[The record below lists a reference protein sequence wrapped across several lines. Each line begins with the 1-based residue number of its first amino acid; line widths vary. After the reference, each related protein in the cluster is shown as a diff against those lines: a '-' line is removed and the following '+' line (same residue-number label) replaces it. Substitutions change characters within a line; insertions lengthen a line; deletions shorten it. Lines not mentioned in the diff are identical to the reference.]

1 MCDFDLECTTQGV
14 WPLGQAKTVP
24 AMKIT
29 FRDSTG
35 EWMVNRAT
43 FLFEC
48 DGWREGGKGG
58 GMHLHSLTISSFYL
72 LHIP

>member
-1 MCDFDLECTTQGV
+1 MCDFDLECTTQGI

-35 EWMVNRAT
+35 EWVVDRAI
-43 FLFEC
+43 FVEC
-48 DGWREGGKGG
+48 DGETEGRKGG
-58 GMHLHSLTISSFYL
+58 
-72 LHIP
+72 

>member
-1 MCDFDLECTTQGV
+1 MCDFDLECTTQGI

-35 EWMVNRAT
+35 EWVVDRDI
-43 FLFEC
+43 FVEC
-48 DGWREGGKGG
+48 DGETEGRKGG
-58 GMHLHSLTISSFYL
+58 YICISW
-72 LHIP
+72 